1 MLISMKCRTQNL
13 SLPKSK
19 TEPSLKSY
27 SEPSETNRRY
37 WYFRGL
43 RGVLSVP
50 AFILMLS
57 FVGFGAF
64 CREVGMT
71 VGQAAFSTATI
82 WALPSQVVLA
92 GAVAGGSSLLLVMIA
107 VALASIR
114 LTPMVAA
121 WVPVVRGPQ
130 STRFSLICM
139 SHFVA
144 VTAWIISMARLPE
157 IPRTGRASYFVG
169 FASSL
174 TVCNTFITVFSFW
187 LAGEISAEW
196 RGALFYLTPIYFLT
210 SLTGAAKI
218 RSDQLA
224 MVFGLVLGP
233 AIYLTGIQLDLMWT
247 GLIGGTTA
255 FVIVKF
261 SKRWRAA
268 K

>member
-1 MLISMKCRTQNL
+1 MKDQANKYD
-13 SLPKSK
+13 SNAS
-19 TEPSLKSY
+19 
-27 SEPSETNRRY
+27 Y
-37 WYFRGL
+37 WYFQGL

-64 CREVGMT
+64 SREVGMT
-71 VGQAAFSTATI
+71 MGQAAFSTATI

-92 GAVAGGSSLLLVMIA
+92 GAVASGSSLLLVMIA

-130 STRFSLICM
+130 STRVSLILM

-144 VTAWIISMARLPE
+144 ITAWIISMARLPDL
-157 IPRTGRASYFVG
+157 PRAARASYFVG

-174 TVCNTFITVFSFW
+174 TVCNTIITIFSFW

-224 MVFGLVLGP
+224 MVFGLILGP
-233 AIYLTGIQLDLMWT
+233 IFYLLNIQLDLVWT
-247 GLIGGTTA
+247 GLFGGTIA
-255 FVIVKF
+255 FAIVKY
-261 SKRWRAA
+261 SRLRKG
-268 K
+268 